1 MGFIFAI
8 APLVYAGF
16 DPSSSSNIAV
26 YWGQNSYGQ
35 GSGSFVQRNLAY
47 YCSNTNINIIPI
59 AFMNG
64 ISPPITNFANAGD
77 NCTTFSD
84 NPNLLNCTQISND
97 IKTCQKTY
105 GKTIILSLGGATY
118 TQGGWSSATDAQNA
132 AQAVWN
138 MFGPLPGTAVD
149 RPFGDAVV
157 DGFDFDFE
165 STLNNLPAFGAKL
178 RSLMDGASGKK
189 YYLSAAPQCVFP
201 DAADGTTLDA
211 VAFDFVLVQFYNNWC
226 ETSNFQVGSSTQ
238 SAFNFGVWDT
248 WAKTSKNPAVK
259 VFLGIPANSGAAGA
273 GYTSGS
279 QLKAAIA
286 YSKQYSSFGGVMMW
300 DMSQL
305 YANSGFLD
313 QVVSDLSVSVTPT
326 TTTAMTFTTSSSVPS
341 STGGGL
347 VAQWGQCGGEGY
359 TGPTQCQPPYKCIS
373 GGQYWSSCQ

>member
-1 MGFIFAI
+1 M
-8 APLVYAGF
+8 P
-16 DPSSSSNIAV
+16 
-26 YWGQNSYGQ
+26 
-35 GSGSFVQRNLAY
+35 R
-47 YCSNTNINIIPI
+47 
-59 AFMNG
+59 
-64 ISPPITNFANAGD
+64 
-77 NCTTFSD
+77 
-84 NPNLLNCTQISND
+84 ND
-97 IKTCQKTY
+97 IKTCQQTY
-105 GKTIILSLGGATY
+105 GKTILLSLGGATY

-138 MFGPLPGTAVD
+138 MFGPSTGTGVD

-165 STLNNLPAFGAKL
+165 STVNNLPAFGAKL
-178 RSLMDGASGKK
+178 RSLMDAASGKK

-211 VAFDFVLVQFYNNWC
+211 VAFDLILVQFYNNWC

-248 WAKTSKNPAVK
+248 WAKSSKNPGVK
-259 VFLGIPANSGAAGA
+259 VFLGIPANTGAAGA

-305 YANSGFLD
+305 CANSGFLD
-313 QVVSDLSVSVTPT
+313 QVVSDLSVSIPPI
-326 TTTAMTFTTSSSVPS
+326 TTTATTLTTSSSLPS
-341 STGGGL
+341 STGGSL